1 MRPSTM
7 SQSSPLARRRVLLAE
22 DNAVSQQVVI
32 ELLQTRGH
40 SVKLAENGIAVLSAL
55 EQESFDIVLMD
66 GEMPEM
72 DGFQTTV
79 AIREREKKNGGHIKI
94 IAMTGLTTERDRERC
109 LATGMDGFL
118 RKPIRAREL
127 FEAVEQGNVV

>member
-1 MRPSTM
+1 M
-7 SQSSPLARRRVLLAE
+7 SQVSPLSRRHVLLAE
-22 DNAVSQQVVI
+22 DNTVSQQVVI

-79 AIREREKKNGGHIKI
+79 AIREREKESGGHIRI
-94 IAMTGLTTERDRERC
+94 VAMTGLTMESDRERC
-109 LATGMDGFL
+109 LAAGMDGYL
-118 RKPIRAREL
+118 CKPIRAKEL
-127 FEAVEQGNVV
+127 FEAIEQGNVV